1 VESVVPSPPLPS
13 SLAVFPPSFLKKP
26 QTSSLSSSL
35 PLCFLKYLSWR
46 KEERGWGLGRRLS
59 VLGGAMG
66 KADWRLPNKQGLGEN
81 QLPLSYV
88 PSTQTLT
95 PTNIERV
102 PSVS

>member
-1 VESVVPSPPLPS
+1 
-13 SLAVFPPSFLKKP
+13 
-26 QTSSLSSSL
+26 
-35 PLCFLKYLSWR
+35 
-46 KEERGWGLGRRLS
+46 
-59 VLGGAMG
+59 MG